1 MTLMPRGTRVPL
13 GRPLECFVWCGLLV
27 WAAEQPVSAYIDP
40 GSGALLWQAILA
52 GFFGVMFYFRK
63 FIGRF
68 TFKKKRDE
76 QAPPDTE

>member
-1 MTLMPRGTRVPL
+1 MTKTRRDAGVPV
-13 GRPLECFVWCGLLV
+13 GRRIECLVWCALLV
-27 WAAEQPVSAYIDP
+27 WAAERPVAAYIDP

-68 TFKKKRDE
+68 TFKKKKDE
-76 QAPPDTE
+76 QAPPGSE

>member
-1 MTLMPRGTRVPL
+1 MTKIPGDAGTPAPRR
-13 GRPLECFVWCGLLV
+13 LECLVWCGLLV
-27 WAAEQPVSAYIDP
+27 WAAERPVLAYIDP

-68 TFKKKRDE
+68 TFKKKKDE
-76 QAPPDTE
+76 QAPPGSE